1 MSPTNEE
8 GGGNIPP
15 HRSFFFNPPRLFF
28 LMTEIELLEELT
40 EDNLF
45 LRRYPTLRSYVKA
58 LAEALGS
65 TEANCFDAYELYAA
79 HIEPEELV
87 TIWETYSENN

>member
-1 MSPTNEE
+1 MKREE
-8 GGGNIPP
+8 EVP
-15 HRSFFFNPPRLFF
+15 HPRLYLFA
-28 LMTEIELLEELT
+28 MTEIELLEELT

-87 TIWETYSENN
+87 TIWEVYSDGEGENN